1 MAEEVMQDVL
11 HLKERLLKVGDPAK
25 ILKLLER
32 LQDLNITVDVLVE
45 TGIGKTVNGFRKNKD
60 VGDIAKELVYR
71 WKKLI
76 PQQASRSNREKNE
89 RSVESNHDH
98 VKKKSKMKNA
108 SKLSSRESGHI
119 ETVHANK
126 CPRPL
131 NEGESPEKQKG
142 TVFYGQPSMESAEQL
157 KTSELKTPWKE
168 GEVHHCALTSNSLP
182 DQQLF
187 KCEKSASSQKKK
199 ITLSRRDRKPA
210 GSDEIANRQ
219 HKRNSSAAVS
229 APPCKDDKE
238 PPHSGKSIPKN
249 GEKKKNTSVNETK
262 HSNSVC
268 KVEEYS
274 GKKRGPYKSQDIT
287 HEPKQCIQG
296 EETKALSDCQNE
308 EIEKPLMSFESYLNY
323 EEPQKKA
330 RRHHK
335 NRNVPNLGKDS
346 GSKLTLPTKKESDG
360 CQLSHRKENT
370 SKGNALKR
378 NQSDEDIW
386 TGEANKKAKVDIS
399 TLLDIPLPKFLPD
412 VTDVSFDF
420 SPTSPIK
427 KSAAATNVSENTT
440 EFTGRRLNCKMQ
452 VYSGCKTTNILKMM
466 TLYEQC
472 IRVLQNN
479 IDSIHE
485 VGGVPF
491 EIIEPVLD
499 RCTSEQLCRIEDCNP
514 SFIEQTDHLWMK
526 HCKKDF
532 KNEQPH
538 EYESWREL
546 YLRLYNERE
555 HKLKILTQSISSAHA
570 NKPKGRQVKLAYVDI
585 SAKPPRN
592 VLRQQEKHGTAGTTI
607 PSSSKQ
613 RVKSS
618 GSTDFSVP
626 TGGSGIS
633 NGTKSVAA
641 SSHSGLD
648 AKRQVKKIAPMM
660 AKSLRAFKNR
670 LGPR

>member
-11 HLKERLLKVGDPAK
+11 HLKERLLKVTDPAK

-60 VGDIAKELVYR
+60 VGGIAKELVYR

-89 RSVESNHDH
+89 ESGESDH
-98 VKKKSKMKNA
+98 VKKKSKTKNT

-131 NEGESPEKQKG
+131 NEGKSPEKQKG
-142 TVFYGQPSMESAEQL
+142 TVFYEQPSTESAEQL
-157 KTSELKTPWKE
+157 KTSNFKSSWKE
-168 GEVHHCALTSNSLP
+168 RKVHHCALTSNSLP

-187 KCEKSASSQKKK
+187 RCEKSTSSQKKK
-199 ITLSRRDRKPA
+199 ITSSRRDRKPA
-210 GSDEIANRQ
+210 GGDEITNHQ
-219 HKRNSSAAVS
+219 YKRKSSAAVS
-229 APPCKDDKE
+229 APSCKDDKE
-238 PPHSGKSIPKN
+238 PSHSGKGIPKN
-249 GEKKKNTSVNETK
+249 GEKKKNTSVNETR

-268 KVEEYS
+268 KIEECS
-274 GKKRGPYKSQDIT
+274 GKKRGPDKSQDIT
-287 HEPKQCIQG
+287 HEPKQCIQAG
-296 EETKALSDCQNE
+296 EMKSLSKCQNE
-308 EIEKPLMSFESYLNY
+308 EFEKPLMSFESYLNY

-335 NRNVPNLGKDS
+335 NKNVPNLEKDS
-346 GSKLTLPTKKESDG
+346 GSKLTFPTKKGSDG
-360 CQLSHRKENT
+360 CQLSYRKENT
-370 SKGNALKR
+370 SKGNMSKR

-386 TGEANKKAKVDIS
+386 TGEANKK
-399 TLLDIPLPKFLPD
+399 
-412 VTDVSFDF
+412 
-420 SPTSPIK
+420 
-427 KSAAATNVSENTT
+427 
-440 EFTGRRLNCKMQ
+440 
-452 VYSGCKTTNILKMM
+452 
-466 TLYEQC
+466 
-472 IRVLQNN
+472 
-479 IDSIHE
+479 
-485 VGGVPF
+485 
-491 EIIEPVLD
+491 
-499 RCTSEQLCRIEDCNP
+499 

-532 KNEQPH
+532 KSEQPH

-546 YLRLYNERE
+546 YLRLYDERE

-570 NKPKGRQVKLAYVDI
+570 NKPKGRQVKLAYVDT

-592 VLRQQEKHGTAGTTI
+592 VLRQQGKHGTI

-633 NGTKSVAA
+633 NGTKSSGSSVAA
-641 SSHSGLD
+641 SSHSGPD

>member
-11 HLKERLLKVGDPAK
+11 HLKERLLKVTDPAK

-60 VGDIAKELVYR
+60 VGGIAKELVYQ

-89 RSVESNHDH
+89 GSGEGDH
-98 VKKKSKMKNA
+98 VKKKSKMKNT

-131 NEGESPEKQKG
+131 NEGKSPEKQKG
-142 TVFYGQPSMESAEQL
+142 TVFYEQPSTESAEQL
-157 KTSELKTPWKE
+157 RTSKFKSSWKE
-168 GEVHHCALTSNSLP
+168 RKVHHCALTSNSLP
-182 DQQLF
+182 DQQL
-187 KCEKSASSQKKK
+187 CEKSTSSQKKK
-199 ITLSRRDRKPA
+199 ITSSRRDRKPA
-210 GSDEIANRQ
+210 GGDEIANHQ
-219 HKRNSSAAVS
+219 YKRKSSAAVS
-229 APPCKDDKE
+229 APSCKDNKE
-238 PPHSGKSIPKN
+238 PTHSGKGIPEN
-249 GEKKKNTSVNETK
+249 GEKKKNTPVNETK

-268 KVEEYS
+268 KIEECS
-274 GKKRGPYKSQDIT
+274 GKKRGPDKSQDIT
-287 HEPKQCIQG
+287 HEPKQCIQAG
-296 EETKALSDCQNE
+296 EMKYLSKCQNE
-308 EIEKPLMSFESYLNY
+308 EFEKPLMSFESYLNY

-335 NRNVPNLGKDS
+335 NKNVPNLEKDS
-346 GSKLTLPTKKESDG
+346 CSKLTFPTKKGSDG

-370 SKGNALKR
+370 SKGNMSKR

-386 TGEANKKAKVDIS
+386 TGEANKKVKVDIS

-427 KSAAATNVSENTT
+427 KSAAAATDVSENTM

-532 KNEQPH
+532 KSEQPH
-538 EYESWREL
+538 KYESWREL
-546 YLRLYNERE
+546 YLRLYDERE

-570 NKPKGRQVKLAYVDI
+570 NKPKGRQIKLAYVDT
-585 SAKPPRN
+585 SAKPPRH
-592 VLRQQEKHGTAGTTI
+592 VLRQQGKQGTI

-626 TGGSGIS
+626 TGRSGIS
-633 NGTKSVAA
+633 NGTKSSGSSVAA
-641 SSHSGLD
+641 SSHSGPD